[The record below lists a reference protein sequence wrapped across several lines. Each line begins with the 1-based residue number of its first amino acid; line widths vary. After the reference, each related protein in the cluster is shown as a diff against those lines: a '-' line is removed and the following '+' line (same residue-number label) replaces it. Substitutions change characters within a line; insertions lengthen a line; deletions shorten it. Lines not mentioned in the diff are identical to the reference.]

1 MGVVGPTLSAMA
13 HSSGRPAPDC
23 QRLAG
28 YAVATFRH
36 DASASSN
43 RERNT
48 AVVGLPHVVIV
59 GAGFGGL
66 TAARSLAGKPFRVTL
81 VDEHNF
87 HTFSPLLYQVATAA
101 IAPDDIAPS
110 VRGVIRNDDNIEFHM
125 ARVVGVDF
133 DARQVQ
139 LADAPPLPYDYLVL
153 AAGAVSCDFGVP
165 GVSEHA
171 LALKSLAD
179 AIVVR
184 TTVLERFEA
193 ADRDPARVD
202 AGELR
207 VVVAGGGPT
216 GVELSGALAELFGKV
231 LRRDFRT
238 LDPGSF
244 EVVLVEGSDA
254 LLGMF
259 SKTSQLEAVRELR
272 ERGVVVRL
280 GAMIV
285 GVDADGIALAD
296 GSRIASRT
304 VIWCAGVEANPL
316 SEQLGLP
323 RARRGAIEVDRDL
336 SVPGHREVFII
347 GDLASA
353 TDRGGRPYAQLA
365 PVAMQQARCAARNIG
380 RRAQGRRTRRFRYV
394 DKGTMATIGRR
405 SAVAELPLGIR
416 LGGTLGWL
424 SWLGLHLVFLIG
436 FRNRLIVFVNW
447 VWNYF
452 TWDRGNRVIIS
463 TDPAD
468 D

>member
-1 MGVVGPTLSAMA
+1 M
-13 HSSGRPAPDC
+13 
-23 QRLAG
+23 
-28 YAVATFRH
+28 
-36 DASASSN
+36 
-43 RERNT
+43 
-48 AVVGLPHVVIV
+48 GLPHVVVV

-66 TAARSLAGKPFRVTL
+66 TATRSLAGKPFRVTL
-81 VDEHNF
+81 IDQHNF

-110 VRGVIRNDDNIEFHM
+110 VRGIIRDDDNLEFHM

-133 DARQVQ
+133 DRRQVH
-139 LADAPPLPYDYLVL
+139 LADAPSLDYDYLVL
-153 AAGAVSCDFGVP
+153 AAGAISSDFGVP
-165 GVSEHA
+165 GVREHA

-184 TTVLERFEA
+184 TTVLERFED
-193 ADRDPARVD
+193 ADRDPTHAD
-202 AGELR
+202 NGALR

-238 LDPGSF
+238 LVASNY

-259 SKTSQLEAVRELR
+259 SKASQREAVRELHD
-272 ERGVVVRL
+272 RGVVVKL

-285 GVDADGIALAD
+285 SVDSDGITLAD
-296 GSRIASRT
+296 GSRIVART
-304 VIWCAGVEANPL
+304 VVWCAGVEANPL
-316 SEQLGLP
+316 AEQLGLP
-323 RARRGAIEVDRDL
+323 RARRGEISVQGDL
-336 SVPGHREVFII
+336 SVAGHPEVFVI
-347 GDLASA
+347 GDLSSVS
-353 TDRGGRPYAQLA
+353 DRSGPYAQLA
-365 PVAMQQARCAARNIG
+365 PVAMQQARCAARNIARRAAG
-380 RRAQGRRTRRFRYV
+380 RRPRRFRYV

-405 SAVAELPLGIR
+405 SAVAELPFGIR

-424 SWLGLHLVFLIG
+424 SWLGLHLVFLVG

-463 TDPAD
+463 SDNAD